1 MCFFAWGFSL
11 VIQAQDI
18 RDSWSPPTTTST
30 WVLSCFSHLQSF
42 VTLWT
47 VACQAPLSMGFSRQE
62 YWSGLPFPSPGD
74 LPDAGVVP
82 GLLCLLHWRAA
93 YLPLVPA
100 ENPYYH
106 QWLSTKWLTGGGVKI
121 PNSFAL
127 GWDNSEVCVLHLLPG
142 FQSKTKPQWPIMIT
156 CMKMHQLIPVMLKL
170 ALLSLI
176 GLTCIMWCFWTN
188 HHPWSGWS
196 DLGHT
201 STLRIN
207 FTRITKDWGWER
219 ERNQRPFPESI
230 VIRCGTVKEQLSS
243 ITDRGLRFTEKEKRF
258 FFH

>member
-1 MCFFAWGFSL
+1 MDCSLPGSSVHGILQARILEWAAISFSRGSAWHRGCTLSPMSPALAGSL
-11 VIQAQDI
+11 F
-18 RDSWSPPTTTST
+18 TTSAS
-30 WVLSCFSHLQSF
+30 WEPLLPP
-42 VTLWT
+42 
-47 VACQAPLSMGFSRQE
+47 VALNE
-62 YWSGLPFPSPGD
+62 
-74 LPDAGVVP
+74 
-82 GLLCLLHWRAA
+82 
-93 YLPLVPA
+93 
-100 ENPYYH
+100 
-106 QWLSTKWLTGGGVKI
+106 WLTGGGVKI

-230 VIRCGTVKEQLSS
+230 VIRCGTVKEELSS